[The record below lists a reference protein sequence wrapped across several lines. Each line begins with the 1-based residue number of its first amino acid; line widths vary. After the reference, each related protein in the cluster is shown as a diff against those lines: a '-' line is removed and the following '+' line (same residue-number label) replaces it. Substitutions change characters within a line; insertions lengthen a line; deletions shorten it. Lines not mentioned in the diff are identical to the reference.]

1 MSAKACIDVHVHV
14 IPSFYRDAVV
24 DSERAPSISSGFP
37 EWSPERALETMDR
50 VGIAAAI
57 NSISQPGV
65 HFGDDA
71 AARHLARRCNDVMAQ
86 LIADH
91 PRRFGAFAVLPLPDV
106 NGACAEIDYA
116 LNRLKLDG
124 IGLLASYGEA
134 FISDSEFEPI
144 FAALDRHA
152 ATVFIH
158 PNFHPRSRGIQKN
171 MAAFLTEFPIDTTR
185 AVAGLLVSGV
195 LERFPNIR
203 FILAHAGGALPYLS
217 WRLSLGPLIDKK
229 YEHISPE
236 RLRSQLRRCYFEVA
250 QASGPAV
257 LSCLAEIT
265 SLDHVLFGADWP

>member
-1 MSAKACIDVHVHV
+1 
-14 IPSFYRDAVV
+14 
-24 DSERAPSISSGFP
+24 
-37 EWSPERALETMDR
+37 MDR
-50 VGIAAAI
+50 MGIATAI

-71 AARHLARRCNDVMAQ
+71 AARHLARRCNEAMAR

-106 NGACAEIDYA
+106 KGACAEIDYA
-116 LNRLKLDG
+116 LNELRLDG

-134 FISDSEFEPI
+134 FISDAEFEPI
-144 FAALDRHA
+144 FAALDQHA

-171 MAAFLTEFPIDTTR
+171 MAAFVMEFPIDTTR
-185 AVAGLLVSGV
+185 AVAGLLFSGAM
-195 LERFPNIR
+195 ERFPNIR

-217 WRLSLGPLIDKK
+217 WRLSLGPLIDKQ
-229 YEHISPE
+229 YERTSPE
-236 RLRSQLRRCYFEVA
+236 RLLSQLRRCYFEVA

-257 LSCLAEIT
+257 MSCLAEIT
-265 SLDHVLFGADWP
+265 SPDHVLFGADWPYCDERLTELTIRSIKENSEHETWAGIFRQNTLPLFPRLAQETRPD